1 MSGADVVV
9 FLGPTLGRDEAR
21 ALLDADYRPPAAQG
35 DVYRAA
41 RAGARAIAIID
52 GVFERSP
59 AVWHK
64 EVLWALSEGVHVWG
78 ASSMGALRA
87 AELHGFGM
95 VGVGE
100 VFRAYRDGS
109 LDADDAVAVAHSTAE
124 HGWRSLSVALVD
136 TRSALSI
143 ACSEGVITEPERATL
158 ARCAGG
164 RFFSE
169 RAWPTLFDD
178 GLAAGVAEDSI
189 ARLRAWTM
197 ATPRSQKA
205 DDARALLRGLGV
217 FLTAS
222 PKRFEARFR
231 FERTDAWESF
241 VADEDARRG
250 AVDDDASSRVTPEL
264 MADLALDGHLD
275 AVQLEATVLGLARIE
290 AKRQGVTVT
299 DGARRESESL
309 LRAKLSIRGD
319 GELAAWLDAR
329 GLSATEWAARVD
341 DFALRQWYLGVLVP
355 VAARHLGAVTQ
366 TRATVDARPF
376 SAQGDD
382 DAMLRAWFEGDIPED
397 LDAWMRSRGIASRE
411 ALIAALRRRA
421 SR

>member
-1 MSGADVVV
+1 MSIGVVV

-21 ALLDADYRPPAAQG
+21 ALLDADYRPPVAQG

-41 RAGARAIAIID
+41 RDGAHAIAIVD

-136 TRSALSI
+136 TLSALTV

-158 ARCAGG
+158 SLCAKG
-164 RFFSE
+164 RFFSD
-169 RAWPTLFDD
+169 RAWPTLFED
-178 GLAAGVAEDSI
+178 GLAAGIAGDSI
-189 ARLRAWTM
+189 ARLRAWTR

-217 FLTAS
+217 FLAAS

-250 AVDDDASSRVTPEL
+250 AVDYDASSSVTPEL
-264 MADLALDGHLD
+264 MTDLALDGHLD

-299 DGARRESESL
+299 EGARRESESL
-309 LRAKLSIRGD
+309 LRARLSIRGD
-319 GELAAWLDAR
+319 AALAAWLRAR
-329 GLSATEWAARVD
+329 GMTSAEWAARVD

-355 VAARHLGAVTQ
+355 VAARHLGAATQ
-366 TRATVDARPF
+366 TRATGDARAF
-376 SAQGDD
+376 SAIGDD

-397 LDAWMRSRGIASRE
+397 LDAWMRARGIASRE